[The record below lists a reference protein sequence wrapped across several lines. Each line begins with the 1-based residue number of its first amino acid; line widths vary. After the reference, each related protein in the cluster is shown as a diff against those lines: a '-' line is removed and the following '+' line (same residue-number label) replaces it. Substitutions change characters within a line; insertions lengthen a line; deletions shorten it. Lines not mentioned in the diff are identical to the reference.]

1 MDFSEC
7 EGLRVSFYGFEFCRN
22 HYTSLPRQLQ
32 VLQANG
38 ASSKE
43 LCESKQKEKSTCIG
57 RAKKQN
63 VVAVGSES
71 IQAHGFFIPLLL
83 CRL

>member
-32 VLQANG
+32 VLQASG

-43 LCESKQKEKSTCIG
+43 LCESKQKEKKYVYWQSKK
-57 RAKKQN
+57 AKR
-63 VVAVGSES
+63 GGCG
-71 IQAHGFFIPLLL
+71 I
-83 CRL
+83 